1 MNVTDNKMV
10 DEFYQYINDMA
21 YYCGVLDY
29 IKSDKDRQVTFRNE
43 TTLYVNK
50 LSLVLS
56 AFKEKIYYYSRK
68 QNLTVNEKN
77 MLDKFSHFK
86 FNQLNS
92 LPKYHDG
99 FEHEKEREEKFFTK
113 YKRMNKE
120 ERKALTNQMTMVAM
134 ALHNY

>member
-1 MNVTDNKMV
+1 MPDAKVTRKT
-10 DEFYQYINDMA
+10 I
-21 YYCGVLDY
+21 DY
-29 IKSDKDRQVTFRNE
+29 KDFAE
-43 TTLYVNK
+43 WI
-50 LSLVLS
+50 
-56 AFKEKIYYYSRK
+56 KEKIYYYSRK

-77 MLDKFSHFK
+77 MLDKFSYFK

-120 ERKALTNQMTMVAM
+120 ERKVLTNQMTMVAM